1 MERRGEARG
10 DKEGPDGVGGQAGGG
25 GGIDT

>member
-10 DKEGPDGVGGQAGGG
+10 DKEGPDGVGGQAGGE
-25 GGIDT
+25 GIDT